1 MADTVITITDGTV
14 TKSLTVPDATWNLV
28 VANYARNGTA
38 LADVNAEFVLQINKW
53 RKELQNM
60 ANKEIQL
67 AAAASASAVSIT
79 AVS

>member
-60 ANKEIQL
+60 ATKENQL
-67 AAAASASAVSIT
+67 AAAAGAATVSIT
-79 AVS
+79 EVS